1 MKNNVEVITKENGL
15 FGKVRFA
22 EINGKEYASANDVLK
37 SLGYIESGWRKILSR
52 KCKHVTKCHILTNGG
67 EQEVNFINEGDIYRL
82 IVSSKLPEAEK
93 FESWVF
99 DEVLP
104 EIRRTGEYKTN
115 LKKYEDIIKQQQDM
129 IKHLEI
135 CVGLTDKMTKGY
147 SKYIKNRLNILR
159 VNNKYR
165 IVVKNLFDFF
175 AVERWEQIAILDS
188 EMGLKKIDEINDIV
202 NKCIQIGFKL

>member
-1 MKNNVEVITKENGL
+1 MENEIQIFNNIEL
-15 FGKVRFA
+15 GKVRTLIIDGEPYFVGKDVA
-22 EINGKEYASANDVLK
+22 EI
-37 SLGYIESGWRKILSR
+37 LGYARPTKAIHDNVDEEDKDEIPVEDSIGRMQKTPIINESGLYSLIL
-52 KCKHVTKCHILTNGG
+52 
-67 EQEVNFINEGDIYRL
+67 
-82 IVSSKLPEAEK
+82 SSKLPNAKK
-93 FESWVF
+93 FKRWVTS
-99 DEVLP
+99 EVLP
-104 EIRRTGEYKTN
+104 QIRRTGEYKTN

-165 IVVKNLFDFF
+165 VVVNNLFDFF

-188 EMGLKKIDEINDIV
+188 EMVFKKIDEITDTV
-202 NKCIQIGFKL
+202 NKCIQMGFKL